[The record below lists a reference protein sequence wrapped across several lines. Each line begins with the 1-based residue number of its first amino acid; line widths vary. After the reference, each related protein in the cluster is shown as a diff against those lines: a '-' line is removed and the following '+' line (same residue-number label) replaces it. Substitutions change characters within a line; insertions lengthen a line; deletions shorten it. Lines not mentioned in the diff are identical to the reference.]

1 MDHQPTPLRRA
12 LAADIPT
19 LSAVLAR
26 AFDADPFINWFV
38 LQDSRRAERFTA
50 TFDIALRRMSKNLNE
65 TFTTT
70 SLDACA
76 IWKRPREHALGF
88 FEQVELLPTFARV
101 MGWRGLPRFSRL
113 LDRAQTLHDQ
123 LVPEPHFYLFMLGVD
138 PAQQRRGLGSQL
150 LEPLLTRCDAENQLA
165 YLETARAENLP
176 FYSRHGF
183 ELAHILDEAP
193 FPKLWMMRRSPA
205 RRPPMTEG

>member
-1 MDHQPTPLRRA
+1 
-12 LAADIPT
+12 

-26 AFDADPFINWFV
+26 AFDADPFINWV
-38 LQDSRRAERFTA
+38 VRQDSRRAQRFTA
-50 TFDIALRRMSKNLNE
+50 TFDVALRRMSKSLNE

-76 IWKRPREHALGF
+76 IWKRPHQHALGL
-88 FEQVELLPTFARV
+88 FEQLELLPAFARV

-113 LDRAQTLHDQ
+113 LERAQTLHDQ
-123 LVPEPHFYLFMLGVD
+123 LAPAPHYYLFMLGVD

-150 LEPLLTRCDAENQLA
+150 LEPMLARCDDENKLA

-183 ELAHILDEAP
+183 ELAHILEEAP
-193 FPKLWMMRRSPA
+193 FPKLWLM
-205 RRPPMTEG
+205 RRPPLIKP